1 MIKKIAKILLISIL
15 SVVALVVII
24 ISRLFSVKIFDSIV
38 QTQHMKRLDDLYSD
52 TEYVEINDEQFVDFD
67 LYDENIKLNDIQI
80 LASHNSYKGM
90 STSLGRLFVGLGD
103 SFDEARAL
111 KYGYQSIT
119 NQLNLGIRSM
129 EFDLRKR
136 KDSFMLTHVPL
147 VDNSSVAPNFAL
159 ALEEIRLY
167 SENNPVHIPIIILME
182 IKTDW
187 MILDHALQDIETE
200 ELLQLDQLIKDK
212 LGDHLYQPSDL
223 MVNDLTVQE
232 TVTTLGWPS
241 VQEMLGK
248 VIIVLHPSNYN
259 DRYEAIDPTMQT
271 QAMFIGS
278 YADDLDHDY
287 TSFIVH
293 NSVDVESIQ
302 SLVEQGY
309 IVRTRIDDSLVFDQ
323 TRYMAALS
331 SGAQIL
337 TSDFTGGRKDLNEDD
352 VIDLGGYM
360 IIRYDR

>member
-1 MIKKIAKILLISIL
+1 MIRKIAKITLIAVL
-15 SVVALVVII
+15 SLVALVVII

-38 QTQHMKRLDDLYSD
+38 QTQHMKRLDEMYSD
-52 TEYVEINDEQFVDFD
+52 SLYVEINDEQFVDFD
-67 LYDENIKLNDIQI
+67 LYDPNIKLNDIQI

-111 KYGYQSIT
+111 KYSYQSIT
-119 NQLNLGIRSM
+119 DQLKLGIRSM

-167 SENNPVHIPIIILME
+167 SEHNPVHIPIIILME
-182 IKTDW
+182 VKTDW
-187 MILDHALQDIETE
+187 MILDHALQNIETE
-200 ELLQLDQLIKDK
+200 ELLQLDALIKEK
-212 LGDHLYQPSDL
+212 LGDHLFQPADL
-223 MVNDLTVQE
+223 MVDDLTVQE
-232 TVTTLGWPS
+232 TITTLGWPS
-241 VQEMLGK
+241 IEEMLGK
-248 VIIVLHPSNYN
+248 VIIVLHPNNYN
-259 DRYEAIDPTMQT
+259 DRYLALDPTMES

-278 YADDLDHDY
+278 YADDLNHDY

-293 NSVDVESIQ
+293 NNVDVESIA
-302 SLVEQGY
+302 SLIEQGY
-309 IVRTRIDDSLVFDQ
+309 IVRTRIDDSLAFDQ
-323 TRYMAALS
+323 NRYMAALA

-337 TSDFTGGRKDLNEDD
+337 TSDFTSGRKDLNEADM
-352 VIDLGGYM
+352 IDLGGYM
-360 IIRYDR
+360 IIRFNP